1 MFLFWFGWGVLAFF
15 LLKIIFWITLESLMW
30 TVLNQ
35 LREPGSLSL
44 RNMFLILEGFSE
56 NGQGKVEPCMLNSL
70 LQKQKDKGW
79 EKPGESAEKKDGGGR
94 AHAEL
99 STALLRLHRRPAAR
113 QGLLS
118 LGAGARKNVTSA
130 LPRWKALL
138 SPLPTAPF
146 QRVRGAGP
154 GGCCLA
160 SPHGWTLMR
169 CVWLLAASFQSLSYY
184 FKAAALRF
192 RQVWSLGK
200 ISQLGF
206 KREDALF
213 YYLLL

>member
-1 MFLFWFGWGVLAFF
+1 
-15 LLKIIFWITLESLMW
+15 MW
-30 TVLNQ
+30 AVLNQ

-44 RNMFLILEGFSE
+44 RNMFLILQGFSE
-56 NGQGKVEPCMLNSL
+56 DSQGKAEPCMLNSL
-70 LQKQKDKGW
+70 LQKQKHKGW
-79 EKPGESAEKKDGGGR
+79 EKPGEPTESKDGGGS
-94 AHAEL
+94 AHAPC
-99 STALLRLHRRPAAR
+99 PAEASW
-113 QGLLS
+113 QGPLS

-130 LPRWKALL
+130 LPLWKALL
-138 SPLPTAPF
+138 SPLRIAPF

-154 GGCCLA
+154 SGCCLA

-169 CVWLLAASFQSLSYY
+169 CVRLLAASFQSLSHY
-184 FKAAALRF
+184 FKAAAPSF

>member
-1 MFLFWFGWGVLAFF
+1 MNCAEPAQGVWLTIFKEYVSHFGGLFWEW
-15 LLKIIFWITLESLMW
+15 S
-30 TVLNQ
+30 
-35 LREPGSLSL
+35 
-44 RNMFLILEGFSE
+44 
-56 NGQGKVEPCMLNSL
+56 GQGRALYVKLTPSET
-70 LQKQKDKGW
+70 KKTRD
-79 EKPGESAEKKDGGGR
+79 EKNQRRVRRRRMAAAGPRR
-94 AHAEL
+94 AQHC
-99 STALLRLHRRPAAR
+99 LLRLHRRPAAR
-113 QGLLS
+113 QGPLS
-118 LGAGARKNVTSA
+118 LQAGAHKNVTSA

-169 CVWLLAASFQSLSYY
+169 CVRLLAASFQSLSYY
-184 FKAAALRF
+184 FKAAAPRF

-213 YYLLL
+213 YYLSL